1 MISNINSNELSLLL
15 SVEKAFPKW
24 VSSVIIENEQ
34 AVLRPTFSIQDDMHP
49 LLYTISKSS
58 IFRFNALNDCF
69 GVDLL
74 NYPSFFNSIK
84 QRSDARFE
92 VHYFFLSVIHRL
104 RLRIVNGL
112 RSNRSETASLSDLFP
127 SANWLER
134 EIWDMYGVNFTN
146 HPDLR
151 RILTDYGFVGFPLRK
166 EFPLV
171 GYVEVRYSEKK
182 KRILMKPVTLSQ
194 EYRRFE
200 FTTPWD
206 RFYLK

>member
-1 MISNINSNELSLLL
+1 MNARNLNSNELSLIAAVSKYFPQWVDSV
-15 SVEKAFPKW
+15 SVENGQ
-24 VSSVIIENEQ
+24 VV
-34 AVLRPTFSIQDDMHP
+34 VHPTLKIRDDVYP
-49 LLYTISKSS
+49 LLYTICKSS
-58 IFRFNALNDCF
+58 LFRFNALNDCF

-74 NYPSFFNSIK
+74 NYPSFFSSNK
-84 QRSDARFE
+84 HANVRFE
-92 VHYFFLSVIHRL
+92 VHYFLVSILHRL

-112 RSNRSETASLSDLFP
+112 SSNYSETASLVSLFP

-134 EIWDMYGVNFTN
+134 EIWDMYGINFSN
-146 HPDLR
+146 HVDLR

-166 EFPLV
+166 EFPLT

-182 KRILMKPVTLSQ
+182 KRVILKPVTLSQ

-200 FTTPWD
+200 FATPWD